1 MEVYVGATN
10 GEIQLYLQVLEGGK
24 MDKTY
29 DGHLQTSWGLNY
41 DLFAYAH
48 VRCTTIMI
56 LRGRVVFAEI
66 AGIGRRGLL
75 PLTELGGRTSNCWNL
90 MRK

>member
-1 MEVYVGATN
+1 MEVYVGAEK
-10 GEIQLYLQVLEGGK
+10 GEIHLYLQVLEGGE
-24 MDKTY
+24 MDRPY
-29 DGHLQTSWGLNY
+29 DSLHQILWGFNY

-56 LRGRVVFAEI
+56 LRGRVVFAEV